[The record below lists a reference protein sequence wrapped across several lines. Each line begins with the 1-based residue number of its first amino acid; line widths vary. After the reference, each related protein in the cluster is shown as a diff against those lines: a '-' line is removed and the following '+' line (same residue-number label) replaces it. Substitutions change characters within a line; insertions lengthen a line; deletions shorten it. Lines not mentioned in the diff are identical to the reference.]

1 MTQLTTKI
9 KLYANKE
16 VDFSKDVILQD
27 NSDGKGV
34 FIAEWNLDIAK
45 PTLAQLDS
53 FEAQAKIIENNQ
65 KQVQNRIKEYGSIA
79 EQIEYITENGIEA
92 WQTKVNS
99 IKAKYPKENN

>member
-16 VDFSKDVILQD
+16 VDFRNEVRLQD
-27 NSDGKGV
+27 DGNGAYIK
-34 FIAEWNLDIAK
+34 EWNLDIAQ
-45 PTLAQLDS
+45 PTIAQLDA
-53 FEAQAKIIENNQ
+53 FEAQANIVESNQ
-65 KQVQNRIKEYGSIA
+65 AQVQNRIKEYGSIA